1 MYWISEEKEE
11 EEEEK
16 EEEEK
21 KSLDREKI
29 GTFISGRVFSDKHK
43 QLQVRSRGCVRC
55 TIANY
60 RYWGELRRWPGTTRG

>member
-11 EEEEK
+11 EEKEK

-29 GTFISGRVFSDKHK
+29 GTFISGRAGAFF
-43 QLQVRSRGCVRC
+43 
-55 TIANY
+55 
-60 RYWGELRRWPGTTRG
+60 